1 MAGRIAA
8 SPAGALRRNTACRR
22 LGTTMDS
29 IVKTVHKFG
38 GTSLAGVAEFRQVI
52 AILAAAE
59 TRPVAVVVSAPAG
72 ITDALHSLVH
82 SAETGGDWPFGLDA
96 LVSRCGALAA
106 GLLDSEPL
114 AAWRAALDRERDDIH
129 DVLKATALIG
139 RAPPEVY
146 ALVAGHGEIWSAR
159 LLAAALAARGIAAD
173 WLDARDA
180 LTVINSEL
188 GPTVAWE
195 QTRLRFAAAWTPPP
209 AIRVI
214 TGYIARDEHG
224 GPTTL
229 GRNGSDFS
237 ASIFAAL
244 LDAREVVIWTD
255 VDGVMSGDPRRIP
268 DVSIIPELSWH
279 EAMELAYFGAKVLHP
294 RTMAPLVARSIP
306 VWIRN
311 TARPDSPGTRI
322 GALTAAGGVK
332 GVTTISGMALLNL
345 EGAGLIGVPGTA
357 SRLFEALRNAGISVV
372 LISQGSSEHSI
383 CCAVPDSDGQRAR
396 TAVESAF
403 AAEIGQGQ
411 VEGVFLLPGCSIIAV
426 VGEGMR
432 GLPGVAAKLFGALG
446 RAGVNVR
453 AIAQGASERNISAV
467 IPSEEADRALR
478 AVHASFYLSPQAVSI
493 GVIGPGGVGGQ
504 LLDQLAGEI
513 PRLAAESRIDLRV
526 RAVAGSRRML
536 LAPRT
541 VALTGWREALD
552 GGSPTDLEV
561 FTAHVQAEHL
571 PHAVIIDC
579 SGVAEVADRYT
590 DWLARG
596 IHVITPSKLA
606 ASGPLAVW
614 RRLQQTRRAAGVRY
628 LGETTVGAGLPIIQT
643 LRDLRQ
649 TGDEIIAIEGIL
661 SGTLAFLFNGYDGTK
676 PFSAI
681 VREARALG
689 FTEPDPRDDLSG
701 RDVARKL
708 VILAREMGLELELE
722 QVEVQSLV
730 PAALAGGSIDE
741 FLDGLADSDA
751 LMLERLDAARAQG
764 HVLRYVARL
773 DGRTGRA
780 VVGLEELPGDHPFAY
795 ARLTD
800 NVVQF
805 VTRRYQDNPL
815 VVQGPGAGPAVTA
828 AGVFADLLRLTAYL
842 GADV

>member
-1 MAGRIAA
+1 MENNIK
-8 SPAGALRRNTACRR
+8 
-22 LGTTMDS
+22 
-29 IVKTVHKFG
+29 IVHKFG
-38 GTSLAGVAEFRQVI
+38 GTSLAGIAEFRQVI
-52 AILAAAE
+52 AILQAPGP
-59 TRPVAVVVSAPAG
+59 RPLAVVVSAFAG
-72 ITDALHSLVH
+72 VTDALHGLVNA
-82 SAETGGDWPFGLDA
+82 AEAGGDWPGGLAA
-96 LVSRCGALAA
+96 LMERCDLMAGGLLAGPELAQWRTALA
-106 GLLDSEPL
+106 
-114 AAWRAALDRERDDIH
+114 REREDLH
-129 DVLKATALIG
+129 DVLKATALIR
-139 RAPPEVY
+139 RAPREVY

-159 LLAAALAARGIAAD
+159 LLAAALRAHGSNAD
-173 WLDARDA
+173 WLDAREA
-180 LTVINSEL
+180 LTVITSEL

-195 QTRLRFAAAWTPPP
+195 QTRARFAAAWTPPP
-209 AIRVI
+209 EIRVI

-244 LDAREVVIWTD
+244 LDADEVIIWTD

-294 RTMAPLVARSIP
+294 RTMAPLVARSTP

-311 TARPDSPGTRI
+311 TASPQAPGTRI
-322 GALTAAGGVK
+322 GVVTTDGGVK

-357 SRLFEALRNAGISVV
+357 SRLFEALRGAGISVV

-383 CCAVPDSDGQRAR
+383 CCAIPDSDGPRAR
-396 TAVESAF
+396 RAVENAF
-403 AAEIGQGQ
+403 ATEIRQAQ
-411 VEGVFLLPGCSIIAV
+411 VEGVDLVPGCSILAV

-432 GLPGVAAKLFGALG
+432 GMPGVAAKLFGALG

-467 IPSEEADRALR
+467 IPSDDADRALR

-493 GVIGPGGVGGQ
+493 GLIGPGGVGGQ

-513 PRLAAESRIDLRV
+513 PRLAAESRVDLRV
-526 RAVAGSRRML
+526 RAVSGSRRML
-536 LAPRT
+536 LAPR
-541 VALTGWREALD
+541 VVDLAGWRDALAK
-552 GGSPTDLEV
+552 GQPTDLGA
-561 FTAHVQAEHL
+561 FADHVQAEHL

-579 SGVAEVADRYT
+579 SGSAAVAALYT
-590 DWLARG
+590 NWLARG

-606 ASGPLAVW
+606 ASGPFANW
-614 RRLQQTRRAAGVRY
+614 KRLQEVRRAAGARY

-649 TGDEIIAIEGIL
+649 TGDTIIAIEGIL
-661 SGTLAFLFNGYDGTK
+661 SGTLAFLFNGYDGAK

-722 QVEVQSLV
+722 QVVVESLV
-730 PAALAGGSIDE
+730 PAPLAGGSIDE
-741 FLDGLADSDA
+741 FLDGLADWDA
-751 LMLERLDAARAQG
+751 GMHERLEAARARG

-773 DGRTGRA
+773 DGKSGEA

-815 VVQGPGAGPAVTA
+815 VVQGPGAGPGVTA

>member
-1 MAGRIAA
+1 MPST
-8 SPAGALRRNTACRR
+8 SPYTNQTNARA
-22 LGTTMDS
+22 
-29 IVKTVHKFG
+29 VHKFG
-38 GTSLAGVAEFRQVI
+38 GTSLAGPAEFRQVI
-52 AILAAAE
+52 AILEGLADH
-59 TRPVAVVVSAPAG
+59 PVGVVVSAPAG
-72 ITDALHSLVH
+72 VTDALHALVAA
-82 SAETGGDWPFGLDA
+82 AERGENWPAALEALVGRISGLAEALLEGAELVACLDA
-96 LVSRCGALAA
+96 LGR
-106 GLLDSEPL
+106 
-114 AAWRAALDRERDDIH
+114 DREDIH

-146 ALVAGHGEIWSAR
+146 ALVAGHGELWSTR
-159 LLAAALAARGIAAD
+159 LLAAALRCRGLAAD
-173 WLDARDA
+173 GFDAREA
-180 LTVINSEL
+180 LVVSSSEL
-188 GPTVAWE
+188 GPTVDWE
-195 QTRLRFAAAWTPPP
+195 RSGERFARAWTAPP

-229 GRNGSDFS
+229 GRNGSDFT

-244 LDAREVVIWTD
+244 LEAEEVVIWTD

-268 DVSIIPELSWH
+268 DVSVIPELSWH

-294 RTMAPLVARSIP
+294 RTMAPLVSRGIP

-311 TARPDSPGTRI
+311 TAHPGQPGTRI
-322 GALTAAGGVK
+322 GALSAADGVK

-357 SRLFEALRNAGISVV
+357 SRLFEALRGAGISVV

-383 CCAVPDSDGQRAR
+383 CCAVPDSHGARAR
-396 TAVESAF
+396 QAVERAF
-403 AAEIGQGQ
+403 GAEIHAGQ
-411 VEGVFLLPGCSIIAV
+411 VEGVELLPNCSILAV

-467 IPSEEADRALR
+467 IPSEDADRALR
-478 AVHASFYLSPQAVSI
+478 AVHAAFYLSPQAVSI
-493 GVIGPGGVGGQ
+493 GIIGPGGVGGH
-504 LLDQLAGEI
+504 LLDQLAGEV
-513 PRLAAESRIDLRV
+513 PRLAADLRLDLRV
-526 RAVAGSRRML
+526 RAVAGSRRMV
-536 LAPRT
+536 LAPRA
-541 VALTGWREALD
+541 VDLEHWREALED
-552 GGSPTDLEV
+552 GQSTDLAA
-561 FTAHVQAEHL
+561 FTRHVQAEHL

-579 SGVAEVADRYT
+579 SGVPEVAVRYAE
-590 DWLARG
+590 WLARG

-606 ASGPLAVW
+606 ASGPLATW
-614 RRLQQTRRAAGVRY
+614 RKLHETRRAAGVRY

-661 SGTLAFLFNGYDGTK
+661 SGTLAFLFNGYDGKK

-701 RDVARKL
+701 KDVARKL

-722 QVEVQSLV
+722 QVTVESLV
-730 PAALAGGSIDE
+730 PDELAACSIDE
-741 FLDGLADSDA
+741 FLDRYAQWDDRMQARYAG
-751 LMLERLDAARAQG
+751 ARAHG
-764 HVLRYVARL
+764 RVLRYVARL
-773 DGRTGRA
+773 DGHTGQA

-800 NVVQF
+800 NVIQF
-805 VTRRYQDNPL
+805 VTRRYRDNPL

-828 AGVFADLLRLTAYL
+828 AGVFADLLRLAAYL

>member
-1 MAGRIAA
+1 MESKIKA
-8 SPAGALRRNTACRR
+8 
-22 LGTTMDS
+22 
-29 IVKTVHKFG
+29 VHKFG
-38 GTSLAGVAEFRQVI
+38 GTSLAGPDEFARVI
-52 AILAAAE
+52 EIV
-59 TRPVAVVVSAPAG
+59 RSIRPQPVAVVVSASAG
-72 ITDALHSLVH
+72 VTDALHALVRA
-82 SAETGGDWPFGLDA
+82 AEAGDAWPAALDA
-96 LVSRCGALAA
+96 LIAGRRALAEA
-106 GLLDSEPL
+106 LLEGEALTRWL
-114 AAWRAALDRERDDIH
+114 AALEREREDIH

-139 RAPPEVY
+139 RAPEEVH

-159 LLAAALAARGIAAD
+159 LLAAALAGCGVAAD

-180 LTVINSEL
+180 LTIAGSEL

-195 QTRLRFAAAWTPPP
+195 QTRLHFAAAWTPPP
-209 AIRVI
+209 AVRVI

-224 GPTTL
+224 GPATL

-244 LDAREVVIWTD
+244 LEADEVVIWTD

-268 DVSIIPELSWH
+268 DVSVIPELSWH
-279 EAMELAYFGAKVLHP
+279 EAMELAYFGAKVIHP
-294 RTMAPLVARSIP
+294 RTMAPLVARGIP

-311 TARPDSPGTRI
+311 TARPDFPGTRI
-322 GALTAAGGVK
+322 GAVGENGGVK

-383 CCAVPDSDGQRAR
+383 CCAVPQGDGVRAR
-396 TAVESAF
+396 AAVERAF
-403 AAEIGQGQ
+403 AAEIRQAQ
-411 VEGVFLLPGCSIIAV
+411 VEGVDLVPGCSILAV

-432 GLPGVAAKLFGALG
+432 GLPGVSAKLFGSLG

-467 IPSEEADRALR
+467 IASEDADRALR
-478 AVHASFYLSPQAVSI
+478 AVHAAFYLSPQAISV
-493 GVIGPGGVGGQ
+493 GLIGPGGVGGH
-504 LLDQLAGEI
+504 LLDQLAAEI
-513 PRLAAESRIDLRV
+513 PRLAAESRLDLRV
-526 RAVAGSRRML
+526 RAVAGSQRMV
-536 LAPRT
+536 LAPR
-541 VALTGWREALD
+541 VVDLSAWRDTLQH
-552 GGSPTDLEV
+552 GTPTDLDA

-579 SGVAEVADRYT
+579 SGVQEVASRYT
-590 DWLARG
+590 DWLSRG
-596 IHVITPSKLA
+596 IHVVTPSKLA
-606 ASGPLAVW
+606 ASGPLADW
-614 RRLQQTRRAAGVRY
+614 RRLHEVRRAAGSRY

-661 SGTLAFLFNGYDGTK
+661 SGTLAFLFNGYDGSR

-681 VREARALG
+681 VKEARALG
-689 FTEPDPRDDLSG
+689 YTEPDPRDDLSG

-722 QVEVQSLV
+722 QVAVESLV
-730 PAALAGGSIDE
+730 PEALAGGTIDE
-741 FLDGLADSDA
+741 FLDGLADHDGA
-751 LMLERLDAARAQG
+751 MLARLEAARARE

-773 DGRTGRA
+773 DGHDGA
-780 VVGLEELPGDHPFAY
+780 AAVGLAELPRNHPFAY

-828 AGVFADLLRLTAYL
+828 AGVFADLLRLAAYL

>member
-1 MAGRIAA
+1 MR
-8 SPAGALRRNTACRR
+8 RR
-22 LGTTMDS
+22 LKS
-29 IVKTVHKFG
+29 IHKFG
-38 GTSLAGVAEFRQVI
+38 GTSLAGVDEIRRVI
-52 AILAAAE
+52 DILE
-59 TRPVAVVVSAPAG
+59 RLDDRPTAVVVSASAG
-72 ITDALHSLVH
+72 VTDSLHALVRA
-82 SAETGGDWPFGLDA
+82 AESGGDWPGALQALIGKCSAQAEALLEGRQLVDWLDA
-96 LVSRCGALAA
+96 LAR
-106 GLLDSEPL
+106 D
-114 AAWRAALDRERDDIH
+114 RDDMH

-146 ALVAGHGEIWSAR
+146 ALIAGHGELWSAR
-159 LLAAALAARGIAAD
+159 LLAAALLGRGLDTD
-173 WLDARDA
+173 WFDAREA
-180 LTVINSEL
+180 LTVVTSEL
-188 GPTVAWE
+188 GPTVDWE
-195 QTRLRFAAAWTPPP
+195 RTRQRFTKTWSDPP
-209 AIRVI
+209 AVRVI
-214 TGYIARDEHG
+214 TGYIARDEHD

-244 LDAREVVIWTD
+244 LDTEEVVIWTD

-268 DVSIIPELSWH
+268 EVSTIPELSWH

-294 RTMAPLVARSIP
+294 RTMAPLVTRSIP

-311 TARPDSPGTRI
+311 TARPDGLGTRI
-322 GALTAAGGVK
+322 GAAASDGGVK
-332 GVTTISGMALLNL
+332 GVTTIAGMALLNL

-357 SRLFEALRNAGISVV
+357 SRLFEALRNTGISVV

-383 CCAVPDSDGQRAR
+383 CCAVPEDDGLRAR
-396 TAVESAF
+396 AAVELAF
-403 AAEIGQGQ
+403 AAEIGAAQ
-411 VEGVFLLPGCSIIAV
+411 VEGVDLVPGCSILAV

-432 GLPGVAAKLFGALG
+432 GTPGVAAKLFGALG

-467 IPSEEADRALR
+467 IPSEDADRALR
-478 AVHASFYLSPQAVSI
+478 AVHAAFYLSPQAVSI
-493 GVIGPGGVGGQ
+493 GLIGPGGVGGH
-504 LLDQLAGEI
+504 LLDQLAGEV
-513 PRLAAESRIDLRV
+513 PRLARELRLDLRV
-526 RAVAGSRRML
+526 RAVTGSRRML
-536 LAPRT
+536 LAPR
-541 VALTGWREALD
+541 VVDLEGWREALAQ
-552 GGSPTDLEV
+552 GAPVDLEA

-579 SGVAEVADRYT
+579 SGSTEIAARYA

-606 ASGPLAVW
+606 ASGPLGEW
-614 RRLQQTRRAAGVRY
+614 RRVQDARRGAGVRY

-661 SGTLAFLFNGYDGTK
+661 SGTLAFLFNGYDGTR
-676 PFSAI
+676 PFSSI

-708 VILAREMGLELELE
+708 VILAREMGLELELD
-722 QVEVQSLV
+722 QVVVESLV
-730 PAALAGGSIDE
+730 PAELTGGGIDA
-741 FLDGLADSDA
+741 FLDGLAESDA
-751 LMLERLDAARAQG
+751 RMLARLGAARERG

-773 DGRTGRA
+773 DGQTGHA
-780 VVGLEELPGDHPFAY
+780 AVGLEELPADHPFAY

-828 AGVFADLLRLTAYL
+828 GGVFSDLLRLTAYL

>member
-1 MAGRIAA
+1 M
-8 SPAGALRRNTACRR
+8 SN
-22 LGTTMDS
+22 S
-29 IVKTVHKFG
+29 IKAVHKFG
-38 GTSLAGVAEFRQVI
+38 GTSLAGVAEIRRVI
-52 AILAAAE
+52 DIVAHLE
-59 TRPVAVVVSAPAG
+59 TRPVAIVVSASAG
-72 ITDALHSLVH
+72 VTDSLHGLVQA
-82 SAETGGDWPFGLDA
+82 AEAGGDWAGQLEALVGRCSAQAEALLAGPQLVEWLDA
-96 LVSRCGALAA
+96 LA
-106 GLLDSEPL
+106 
-114 AAWRAALDRERDDIH
+114 RERADIH

-139 RAPPEVY
+139 RAPAEVY

-159 LLAAALAARGIAAD
+159 LLAVALAGHGVDAD
-173 WLDARDA
+173 WFDARES
-180 LTVINSEL
+180 LTVVSSEL

-195 QTRLRFAAAWTPPP
+195 QTRRRFAAAWSTPP
-209 AIRVI
+209 AVRVI

-244 LDAREVVIWTD
+244 LDAEEVVIWTD

-294 RTMAPLVARSIP
+294 RTMAPLVARGIP

-311 TARPDSPGTRI
+311 TARPEGLGTRI
-322 GALTAAGGVK
+322 GALGTDGGVK

-357 SRLFEALRNAGISVV
+357 SRLFEALRSAGISVV

-383 CCAVPDSDGQRAR
+383 CCAVPEGDGARAR
-396 TAVESAF
+396 AAVEYAF
-403 AAEIGQGQ
+403 AAEMHAAQ
-411 VEGVFLLPGCSIIAV
+411 VEGVDLVPGCSILAV

-432 GLPGVAAKLFGALG
+432 GIPGVAAKLFGALG

-467 IPSEEADRALR
+467 IPSEDADRALR
-478 AVHASFYLSPQAVSI
+478 AVHAAFYLSPQAVSI
-493 GVIGPGGVGGQ
+493 GLIGPGGVGGH
-504 LLDQLAGEI
+504 LLDQLAGEV
-513 PRLAAESRIDLRV
+513 PRLARDLRLDLRV
-526 RAVAGSRRML
+526 RGMTGSRRML
-536 LAPRT
+536 LAQRA
-541 VALTGWREALD
+541 VDLADWRSALERGEPVDLD
-552 GGSPTDLEV
+552 A

-579 SGVAEVADRYT
+579 SGNADIAARYC
-590 DWLARG
+590 DWLTRG

-606 ASGPLAVW
+606 ASGPLSDW
-614 RRLQQTRRAAGVRY
+614 RRLQEARRAAGVRY

-661 SGTLAFLFNGYDGTK
+661 SGTLAFLFNGYDGSR
-676 PFSAI
+676 PFSSI

-722 QVEVQSLV
+722 QVTVESLV
-730 PAALAGGSIDE
+730 PAELAGGGIDE
-741 FLDGLADSDA
+741 FLDGLAGSDA
-751 LMLERLDAARAQG
+751 RMLERLEAARARD

-773 DGRTGRA
+773 DGRTGEA
-780 VVGLEELPGDHPFAY
+780 AVGLEELPGDHPFAY

-828 AGVFADLLRLTAYL
+828 AGVFADLLRLAAYL

>member
-1 MAGRIAA
+1 M
-8 SPAGALRRNTACRR
+8 NNN
-22 LGTTMDS
+22 MK
-29 IVKTVHKFG
+29 VVHKFG
-38 GTSLAGVAEFRQVI
+38 GTSLAGVAEFRRVI
-52 AILAAAE
+52 AILEAAQ
-59 TRPVAVVVSAPAG
+59 TRPLVVVVSAPAG

-82 SAETGGDWPFGLDA
+82 SAEAGGDWPFGLDA
-96 LVSRCGALAA
+96 LVSRCNALAEALLEPGSLAEWQGALAR
-106 GLLDSEPL
+106 D
-114 AAWRAALDRERDDIH
+114 RDDMH

-139 RAPPEVY
+139 RAPPEVD

-159 LLAAALAARGIAAD
+159 LLSAALAARGVDAD
-173 WLDARDA
+173 WFDARDA

-188 GPTVAWE
+188 GPAVDWE
-195 QTRLRFAAAWTPPP
+195 RTRVRFSAAWTPPP
-209 AIRVI
+209 AIRVV
-214 TGYIARDEHG
+214 TGYIARDGHG

-244 LDAREVVIWTD
+244 LDADEVVIWTD

-268 DVSIIPELSWH
+268 DVSVIRELSWH

-294 RTMAPLVARSIP
+294 RTMAPLVARSTP

-311 TARPDSPGTRI
+311 TARPDIPGTRI
-322 GALTAAGGVK
+322 GALTTNGGVK

-357 SRLFEALRNAGISVV
+357 SRLFEALRAAGISVV

-383 CCAVPDSDGQRAR
+383 CCAVPESDGPRAR
-396 TAVESAF
+396 DAVEKAF
-403 AAEIGQGQ
+403 AAEIRQAQ
-411 VEGVFLLPGCSIIAV
+411 VEGVDLVPGCSILAV

-467 IPSEEADRALR
+467 IPSEDADRALR
-478 AVHASFYLSPQAVSI
+478 AVHAGFYLSPQAVSI
-493 GVIGPGGVGGQ
+493 GLIGPGGVGGQ

-513 PRLAAESRIDLRV
+513 PRLAKESLVDLRV

-536 LAPRT
+536 LAARA
-541 VALTGWREALD
+541 VELEGWRDRLAIGD
-552 GGSPTDLEV
+552 PTDLEA
-561 FTAHVQAEHL
+561 FAAHVQAEHL

-579 SGVAEVADRYT
+579 SGSAEIAARYT

-606 ASGPLAVW
+606 ASGPLADW
-614 RRLQQTRRAAGVRY
+614 RRLQETRRAAGVRY

-661 SGTLAFLFNGYDGTK
+661 SGTLAFLFNGYDGAR

-708 VILAREMGLELELE
+708 VILAREMGLELELD
-722 QVEVQSLV
+722 QVAVQSLV
-730 PAALAGGSIDE
+730 PDELAGGSIEE
-741 FLDGLADSDA
+741 FLDGLGAWDA
-751 LMLERLDAARAQG
+751 RMLERLDAARAQDR
-764 HVLRYVARL
+764 VLRYVARL
-773 DGRTGRA
+773 DGRSGA
-780 VVGLEELPGDHPFAY
+780 AAVGLEELPGNHPFAY

-815 VVQGPGAGPAVTA
+815 VVQGPGAGPGVTA

>member
-1 MAGRIAA
+1 MKNHVDI
-8 SPAGALRRNTACRR
+8 
-22 LGTTMDS
+22 
-29 IVKTVHKFG
+29 VHKFG
-38 GTSLAGVAEFRQVI
+38 GTSLAGLDEFRRVI
-52 AILAAAE
+52 SIVESAE

-72 ITDALHSLVH
+72 ITDALHGLVRA
-82 SAETGGDWPFGLDA
+82 AEAGQDWSPA
-96 LVSRCGALAA
+96 LEAVMARCHDLAHA
-106 GLLDSEPL
+106 LLDSERL
-114 AAWRAALDRERDDIH
+114 GAWTAAIEREREDIH

-139 RAPPEVY
+139 RAPAAVF
-146 ALVAGHGEIWSAR
+146 ALVAGHGELWSAR
-159 LLAAALAARGIAAD
+159 LLAAALATRGVDAD
-173 WLDARDA
+173 WFDARDA

-188 GPTVAWE
+188 GPAVAWE
-195 QTRLRFAAAWTPPP
+195 QTRTRLAESWTPAP
-209 AIRVI
+209 AVRVI
-214 TGYIARDEHG
+214 TGYIARDERG

-244 LDAREVVIWTD
+244 LEAGEVVIWTD

-268 DVSIIPELSWH
+268 DVSIIRELSWH

-311 TARPDSPGTRI
+311 TAHPEGSGTRI
-322 GALTAAGGVK
+322 GAVGSDGGVK
-332 GVTTISGMALLNL
+332 GVTTIAGMALLNL

-383 CCAVPDSDGQRAR
+383 CCAVPQEDGLRAR
-396 TAVESAF
+396 DAVRNAF
-403 AAEIGQGQ
+403 AAEIHQVQ
-411 VEGVFLLPGCSIIAV
+411 VEGVELVPDCSILAV

-432 GLPGVAAKLFGALG
+432 GMPGVAAKLFGALG

-493 GVIGPGGVGGQ
+493 GLIGPGGVGAQ
-504 LLDQLAGEI
+504 LLDQVAGEI
-513 PRLAAESRIDLRV
+513 PRLASESRVDLRV
-526 RAVAGSRRML
+526 RAIAGSRQMV
-536 LAPRT
+536 LATRAVELGT
-541 VALTGWREALD
+541 WRDALQAGE
-552 GGSPTDLEV
+552 PTDLDV
-561 FTAHVQAEHL
+561 FADHVQAEHL

-579 SGVAEVADRYT
+579 SGNAAVAARYT

-606 ASGPLAVW
+606 ASGPLDVW
-614 RRLQQTRRAAGVRY
+614 RRLQETRREANVRY

-661 SGTLAFLFNGYDGTK
+661 SGTLAFLFNGYDGTR
-676 PFSAI
+676 PFSEI

-701 RDVARKL
+701 LDVARKL

-722 QVEVQSLV
+722 QVEVESLV
-730 PAALAGGSIDE
+730 PAELADGSIE
-741 FLDGLADSDA
+741 AFLEGLAAGDDD
-751 LMLERLDAARAQG
+751 MRERLEAARARD

-773 DGRTGRA
+773 DGRSGQA
-780 VVGLEELPGDHPFAY
+780 VVGLEELPADHPFAY

-805 VTRRYQDNPL
+805 VTRRYKDNPL
-815 VVQGPGAGPAVTA
+815 VVQGPGAGPGVTA

>member
-1 MAGRIAA
+1 
-8 SPAGALRRNTACRR
+8 
-22 LGTTMDS
+22 
-29 IVKTVHKFG
+29 
-38 GTSLAGVAEFRQVI
+38 
-52 AILAAAE
+52 
-59 TRPVAVVVSAPAG
+59 
-72 ITDALHSLVH
+72 
-82 SAETGGDWPFGLDA
+82 
-96 LVSRCGALAA
+96 
-106 GLLDSEPL
+106 
-114 AAWRAALDRERDDIH
+114 
-129 DVLKATALIG
+129 
-139 RAPPEVY
+139 
-146 ALVAGHGEIWSAR
+146 
-159 LLAAALAARGIAAD
+159 
-173 WLDARDA
+173 
-180 LTVINSEL
+180 
-188 GPTVAWE
+188 
-195 QTRLRFAAAWTPPP
+195 
-209 AIRVI
+209 
-214 TGYIARDEHG
+214 
-224 GPTTL
+224 L

-244 LDAREVVIWTD
+244 LDAEEVIIWTD

-268 DVSIIPELSWH
+268 DVSVIEELSWH

-311 TARPDSPGTRI
+311 TARPEGKGTRI
-322 GALTAAGGVK
+322 GALSESGGVK
-332 GVTTISGMALLNL
+332 GVTTIAGMALLNL

-383 CCAVPDSDGQRAR
+383 CCAVPEGDAARAR
-396 TAVESAF
+396 DAVEKAF
-403 AAEIGQGQ
+403 AAEIRQGQ
-411 VEGVFLLPGCSIIAV
+411 VEGVGMLPGCSILAV

-432 GLPGVAAKLFGALG
+432 GMPGVAAKLFGALG

-467 IPSEEADRALR
+467 IPSDDADRALR

-513 PRLAAESRIDLRV
+513 PRLFKQSRVDLRV
-526 RAVAGSRRML
+526 RAVAGSRRMV
-536 LAPRT
+536 LAPR
-541 VALTGWREALD
+541 VVELGEWRDLLER
-552 GGSPTDLEV
+552 GGATDLDA
-561 FTAHVQAEHL
+561 FAAHVQAEHL

-579 SGVAEVADRYT
+579 SGVAEVAARYT
-590 DWLARG
+590 DWLSRG

-606 ASGPLAVW
+606 ASGPLGTW
-614 RRLQQTRRAAGVRY
+614 RRLQQTRRAAGTRY

-661 SGTLAFLFNGYDGTK
+661 SGTLAFLFNGFDGSK

-722 QVEVQSLV
+722 QVDVESLV
-730 PAALAGGSIDE
+730 PPELAAGSIDE
-741 FLDGLADSDA
+741 FLDGLAAWDGG
-751 LMLERLDAARAQG
+751 MRERLESARARD

-773 DGRTGRA
+773 DGRSGRA
-780 VVGLEELPGDHPFAY
+780 AVGLEELPGDHPFAY

-815 VVQGPGAGPAVTA
+815 VVQGPGAGPGVTA

>member
-1 MAGRIAA
+1 MENRVR
-8 SPAGALRRNTACRR
+8 S
-22 LGTTMDS
+22 
-29 IVKTVHKFG
+29 VHKFG
-38 GTSLAGVAEFRQVI
+38 GTSLAGVEEFRQVI
-52 AILAAAE
+52 AILE
-59 TRPVAVVVSAPAG
+59 RLESPPVVVIVSAPAG
-72 ITDALHSLVH
+72 VTDTLHSLVRA
-82 SAETGGDWPFGLDA
+82 AETGGDWAGGLDSLIGRCSALAEALLGGTHLVSWLDA
-96 LVSRCGALAA
+96 LTR
-106 GLLDSEPL
+106 
-114 AAWRAALDRERDDIH
+114 DRGDIH

-139 RAPPEVY
+139 RAPAEVY
-146 ALVAGHGEIWSAR
+146 ALVAGHGELWSAR
-159 LLAAALAARGIAAD
+159 LLAAALVERGVDAD
-173 WLDARDA
+173 WFDARDA
-180 LTVINSEL
+180 LTVVSSEL
-188 GPTVAWE
+188 GPAVAWE
-195 QTRLRFAAAWTPPP
+195 QSGQRFTKAWTPPP
-209 AIRVI
+209 AVRIV
-214 TGYIARDEHG
+214 TGYIARDEQG

-244 LDAREVVIWTD
+244 LHAEEVVIWTD

-268 DVSIIPELSWH
+268 DVSIIHELSWH

-311 TARPDSPGTRI
+311 TARPDGAGTRI
-322 GALTAAGGVK
+322 GPHGTDGGVK
-332 GVTTISGMALLNL
+332 GVTTIAGMTLLNL

-357 SRLFEALRNAGISVV
+357 SRMFEALRNAGISVV

-383 CCAVPDSDGQRAR
+383 CCAVPESDGPRAR
-396 TAVESAF
+396 AAVELAFRTEISA
-403 AAEIGQGQ
+403 AQ
-411 VEGVFLLPGCSIIAV
+411 VEGVYLVPGCSILAV

-432 GLPGVAAKLFGALG
+432 GIPGVAAKMFGALG

-467 IPSEEADRALR
+467 IPDEDADRALR
-478 AVHASFYLSPQAVSI
+478 AVHAAFYLSPQAVSI
-493 GVIGPGGVGGQ
+493 GVIGPGGVGGH
-504 LLDQLAGEI
+504 LLDQLAGEV
-513 PRLAAESRIDLRV
+513 PRLASDLRLDLRV
-526 RAVAGSRRML
+526 RAVASSRRML
-536 LAPRT
+536 LAPR
-541 VALTGWREALD
+541 VVDLARWRESLD
-552 GGSPTDLEV
+552 GAGPVDLEA

-579 SGVAEVADRYT
+579 SGSAEIAARYG
-590 DWLARG
+590 DWLMRG

-606 ASGPLAVW
+606 ASGPLAEW
-614 RRLQQTRRAAGVRY
+614 RRLQEIRRAAGVRY
-628 LGETTVGAGLPIIQT
+628 LGETTVGAGLPVLQT

-661 SGTLAFLFNGYDGTK
+661 SGTLAFLFNGYDGTR
-676 PFSAI
+676 PFSSI

-708 VILAREMGLELELE
+708 VILAREMGLEIELE
-722 QVEVQSLV
+722 QVALESLV
-730 PAALAGGSIDE
+730 PPELATGSIDA
-741 FLDGLADSDA
+741 FLDGLPGSDA
-751 LMLERLDAARAQG
+751 GMLERLEAARARD

-773 DGRTGRA
+773 DGLTGRA
-780 VVGLEELPGDHPFAY
+780 AVGLEELPRNHPFAY

>member
-1 MAGRIAA
+1 M
-8 SPAGALRRNTACRR
+8 SNTVTA
-22 LGTTMDS
+22 
-29 IVKTVHKFG
+29 VHKFG
-38 GTSLAGVAEFRQVI
+38 GTSLAGAAEFRRVI
-52 AILAAAE
+52 AILEASGAH
-59 TRPVAVVVSAPAG
+59 PLAVIVSAPAG
-72 ITDALHSLVH
+72 FTDALHALVH
-82 SAETGGDWPFGLDA
+82 SAQTGGDWPFGLEA
-96 LVSRCGALAA
+96 LVSRCNALAED
-106 GLLDSEPL
+106 LLEGEAL
-114 AAWRAALDRERDDIH
+114 AEWCAALARDRDDMH

-139 RAPPEVY
+139 RAPPEVD
-146 ALVAGHGEIWSAR
+146 ALIAGHGEIWSAR
-159 LLAAALAARGIAAD
+159 LLSAALVARGVPAD
-173 WLDARDA
+173 WFDARDA
-180 LTVINSEL
+180 LTVIPSEL
-188 GPTVAWE
+188 GPTVAWD
-195 QTRLRFAAAWTPPP
+195 QTRVRFAAAWTPPP
-209 AIRVI
+209 AIRVV
-214 TGYIARDEHG
+214 TGYIARDAHG

-244 LDAREVVIWTD
+244 LDAAEVIIWTD

-268 DVSIIPELSWH
+268 DVSVIAELSWH

-311 TARPDSPGTRI
+311 TARPEGKGTRI
-322 GALTAAGGVK
+322 GALSEAGGVK
-332 GVTTISGMALLNL
+332 GVTTIAGMALLNL

-357 SRLFEALRNAGISVV
+357 SRLFEALRNARISVV

-383 CCAVPDSDGQRAR
+383 CCAVPENDAARAR
-396 TAVESAF
+396 DAVEQAF
-403 AAEIGQGQ
+403 SAEIRQGQ
-411 VEGVFLLPGCSIIAV
+411 VEGVGMLPGCSILAV

-467 IPSEEADRALR
+467 IPSEDADRALR

-513 PRLAAESRIDLRV
+513 PRLFTQSRVDLRV
-526 RAVAGSRRML
+526 RAVAGSRRMV
-536 LAPRT
+536 LAPR
-541 VALTGWREALD
+541 VVDLADWRGALERGEASDLD
-552 GGSPTDLEV
+552 A
-561 FTAHVQAEHL
+561 FAAHVQAEHL

-579 SGVAEVADRYT
+579 SGVAEVAARYT
-590 DWLARG
+590 DWLSRG

-606 ASGPLAVW
+606 ASGPLEGW
-614 RRLQQTRRAAGVRY
+614 RRLQRTRRAAGSRY

-661 SGTLAFLFNGYDGTK
+661 SGTLAFLFNGYDGSK

-681 VREARALG
+681 VSEARALG

-708 VILAREMGLELELE
+708 VILAREMGLDLELE
-722 QVEVQSLV
+722 QVEVESLV
-730 PAALAGGSIDE
+730 PAELAGGGIDE
-741 FLDGLADSDA
+741 FLAGLAGWDDS
-751 LMLERLDAARAQG
+751 MLERLESARARD

-773 DGRTGRA
+773 DGRSGRA
-780 VVGLEELPGDHPFAY
+780 AVGLEELPGDHPFAY

-805 VTRRYQDNPL
+805 VTHRYRDNPL
-815 VVQGPGAGPAVTA
+815 VVQGPGAGPGVTA

>member
-1 MAGRIAA
+1 MN
-8 SPAGALRRNTACRR
+8 NT
-22 LGTTMDS
+22 
-29 IVKTVHKFG
+29 VKAVHKFG
-38 GTSLAGVAEFRQVI
+38 GTSLAGVPEISQVI
-52 AILAAAE
+52 GILERLE
-59 TRPVAVVVSAPAG
+59 TRPVAVVVSASAG
-72 ITDALHSLVH
+72 VTDRLHGLVQL
-82 SAETGGDWPFGLDA
+82 AEIGGDWPGELEALVGHCSGMAEALLDGTHLVGWLDA
-96 LVSRCGALAA
+96 LAQ
-106 GLLDSEPL
+106 
-114 AAWRAALDRERDDIH
+114 ERDDIH
-129 DVLKATALIG
+129 DVLKATGLIG
-139 RAPPEVY
+139 RAPAEVY
-146 ALVAGHGEIWSAR
+146 ALVAGHGELWSAR
-159 LLAAALAARGIAAD
+159 LLAAALAGRGIDAD
-173 WLDARDA
+173 WFDARDA
-180 LTVINSEL
+180 LTVVTSEL

-195 QTRLRFAAAWTPPP
+195 QTRQRFTAAWTAPP
-209 AIRVI
+209 AVRVI

-244 LDAREVVIWTD
+244 LDAEEVVIWTD

-294 RTMAPLVARSIP
+294 RTMAPLVTRGIP
-306 VWIRN
+306 AWIRN
-311 TARPDSPGTRI
+311 TARPEGLGTRI
-322 GALTAAGGVK
+322 CALGTNGGVK

-357 SRLFEALRNAGISVV
+357 SRLFEALRSAGISVV

-383 CCAVPDSDGQRAR
+383 CCAVPESDGARAR
-396 TAVESAF
+396 TAVEYAF
-403 AAEIGQGQ
+403 AAEIHAGQ
-411 VEGVFLLPGCSIIAV
+411 VEGVDLLSGCSILAV

-432 GLPGVAAKLFGALG
+432 GIPGVAAKLFGALG
-446 RAGVNVR
+446 RAAVNVR

-467 IPSEEADRALR
+467 IPSEDADRALR
-478 AVHASFYLSPQAVSI
+478 AVHAAFYLSPQAVSI
-493 GVIGPGGVGGQ
+493 GLIGPGGVGGH
-504 LLDQLAGEI
+504 LLDQLAGEV
-513 PRLAAESRIDLRV
+513 PRLAKDLRVDLRV

-536 LAPRT
+536 LAPRA
-541 VALTGWREALD
+541 VALEGWRDALES
-552 GGSPTDLEV
+552 GQPTDLEA
-561 FTAHVQAEHL
+561 FTTHVQAEHL

-579 SGVAEVADRYT
+579 SGSAEIAARYAD
-590 DWLARG
+590 WFARG

-606 ASGPLAVW
+606 ASGPLDEW
-614 RRLQQTRRAAGVRY
+614 RRLQATRRAAGVRY

-661 SGTLAFLFNGYDGTK
+661 SGTLAFLFNGYDGSK

-701 RDVARKL
+701 KDVARKL

-722 QVEVQSLV
+722 QVVVESLV
-730 PAALAGGSIDE
+730 PAELAGGGIDE
-741 FLDGLADSDA
+741 FLDGLAGWDA
-751 LMLERLDAARAQG
+751 RMLERLEGARG
-764 HVLRYVARL
+764 RDHVLRYVARL
-773 DGRTGRA
+773 DGRSGEA
-780 VVGLEELPGDHPFAY
+780 AVGLAELPGDHPFAY

-805 VTRRYQDNPL
+805 VTRRYRENPL

>member
-1 MAGRIAA
+1 MKNHVDI
-8 SPAGALRRNTACRR
+8 
-22 LGTTMDS
+22 
-29 IVKTVHKFG
+29 VHKFG
-38 GTSLAGVAEFRQVI
+38 GTSLAGLDEFRRVI
-52 AILAAAE
+52 SIVESAGP
-59 TRPVAVVVSAPAG
+59 RPVAVVVSAPAG
-72 ITDALHSLVH
+72 ITDALHGLVRAAEDGEDW
-82 SAETGGDWPFGLDA
+82 SAALEAVMARCHGLA
-96 LVSRCGALAA
+96 HA
-106 GLLDSEPL
+106 LLDSERL
-114 AAWRAALDRERDDIH
+114 GAWEAAIEREREDIN

-139 RAPPEVY
+139 RAPAAVF
-146 ALVAGHGEIWSAR
+146 ALVAGHGELWSAR
-159 LLAAALAARGIAAD
+159 LLAAALATRGVDAD
-173 WLDARDA
+173 WFDARDA

-188 GPTVAWE
+188 GPAVAWE
-195 QTRLRFAAAWTPPP
+195 QTRERFAASWTPAP
-209 AIRVI
+209 AVRVI
-214 TGYIARDEHG
+214 TGYIARDERG

-244 LDAREVVIWTD
+244 LEAGEVVIWTD

-268 DVSIIPELSWH
+268 DVSIIRELSWH

-311 TARPDSPGTRI
+311 TAHPEGSGTRI
-322 GALTAAGGVK
+322 GAVGSDGGVK
-332 GVTTISGMALLNL
+332 GVTTIAGMALLNL

-383 CCAVPDSDGQRAR
+383 CCAVPEEDSLRAR
-396 TAVESAF
+396 DAVRNAF
-403 AAEIGQGQ
+403 AAEIHQVQ
-411 VEGVFLLPGCSIIAV
+411 VEGVELVPDCSILAV

-432 GLPGVAAKLFGALG
+432 GMPGVAAKMFGALG

-493 GVIGPGGVGGQ
+493 GLIGPGGVGAQ
-504 LLDQLAGEI
+504 LLDQVAGES
-513 PRLAAESRIDLRV
+513 PRLASESRVDLRV
-526 RAVAGSRRML
+526 RAIAGSRRMV
-536 LAPRT
+536 LATRAVDLGT
-541 VALTGWREALD
+541 WRDALQGGESTDLD
-552 GGSPTDLEV
+552 GFAD
-561 FTAHVQAEHL
+561 HVQAEHL

-579 SGVAEVADRYT
+579 SGNAAVAARYT

-606 ASGPLAVW
+606 ASGPLEVW
-614 RRLQQTRRAAGVRY
+614 RRLQATRREANVRY

-661 SGTLAFLFNGYDGTK
+661 SGTLAFLFNGYDGAK
-676 PFSAI
+676 AFSEI

-701 RDVARKL
+701 LDVARKL

-722 QVEVQSLV
+722 QVEVESLV
-730 PAALAGGSIDE
+730 PEALADGSIEE
-741 FLDGLADSDA
+741 FLEGLAAGDDE
-751 LMLERLDAARAQG
+751 MLERLEAARG
-764 HVLRYVARL
+764 RDHVLRYVARL
-773 DGRTGRA
+773 DGRSGKA
-780 VVGLEELPGDHPFAY
+780 VVGLEELPADHPFAY

-805 VTRRYQDNPL
+805 VTRRYKDNPL
-815 VVQGPGAGPAVTA
+815 VVQGPGAGPGVTA

>member
-1 MAGRIAA
+1 MK
-8 SPAGALRRNTACRR
+8 NT
-22 LGTTMDS
+22 
-29 IVKTVHKFG
+29 VKAVHKFG
-38 GTSLAGVAEFRQVI
+38 GTSLAGVAEIRQVI
-52 AILAAAE
+52 GILE
-59 TRPVAVVVSAPAG
+59 HLESRPVAVVVSASAG
-72 ITDALHSLVH
+72 VTDTLHGLVQA
-82 SAETGGDWPFGLDA
+82 AEHGGDWP
-96 LVSRCGALAA
+96 GALAA
-106 GLLDSEPL
+106 LIGRCSADAEALLAGPEL
-114 AAWRAALDRERDDIH
+114 AAWMAALARDRDDIH

-139 RAPPEVY
+139 RAPAEVY
-146 ALVAGHGEIWSAR
+146 ALVAGHGELWSAR
-159 LLAAALAARGIAAD
+159 LLSAALAERGLDAD
-173 WLDARDA
+173 WFDAREA
-180 LTVINSEL
+180 LTVVTSEL
-188 GPTVAWE
+188 GPTVDWE
-195 QTRLRFAAAWTPPP
+195 RTRQRFSAAWTDPPTV
-209 AIRVI
+209 RVV

-244 LDAREVVIWTD
+244 LDAEEVVIWTD

-311 TARPDSPGTRI
+311 TARPEGLGTRI
-322 GALTAAGGVK
+322 GALTSDGGVK

-357 SRLFEALRNAGISVV
+357 SRLFEALRSAGISVV

-383 CCAVPDSDGQRAR
+383 CCAVPESDGPRAR
-396 TAVESAF
+396 AAVEYAF
-403 AAEIGQGQ
+403 AAEIHAAQ
-411 VEGVFLLPGCSIIAV
+411 VEGVDLVPGCSILAV

-432 GLPGVAAKLFGALG
+432 GIPGVAAKLFGALG
-446 RAGVNVR
+446 RAAVNVR

-467 IPSEEADRALR
+467 IPSEDADRALR
-478 AVHASFYLSPQAVSI
+478 AVHAAFYLSPQAVSI
-493 GVIGPGGVGGQ
+493 GLIGPGGVGSH
-504 LLDQLAGEI
+504 LLDQLAGEV
-513 PRLAAESRIDLRV
+513 PRLAKDLRLDLRV

-536 LAPRT
+536 LAPRA
-541 VALTGWREALD
+541 VDLERWREAL
-552 GGSPTDLEV
+552 GEGTPTDLQAL
-561 FTAHVQAEHL
+561 TAHVQAEHL

-579 SGVAEVADRYT
+579 SGNAGIAARYA

-596 IHVITPSKLA
+596 IHIITPSKLA
-606 ASGPLAVW
+606 ASGPLADW
-614 RRLQQTRRAAGVRY
+614 RRLQDARRAAGVRY

-661 SGTLAFLFNGYDGTK
+661 SGTLAFLFNGYDGTQ
-676 PFSAI
+676 PFSSI

-722 QVEVQSLV
+722 QVVVESLV
-730 PAALAGGSIDE
+730 PAELAGGSIDQ
-741 FLDGLADSDA
+741 FLDGLSAWDA
-751 LMLERLDAARAQG
+751 RMLERLESARARD

-773 DGRTGRA
+773 DGQSGQA
-780 VVGLEELPGDHPFAY
+780 AVGLEELPANHPFAY

-828 AGVFADLLRLTAYL
+828 AGVFADLLRLAAYL

>member
-1 MAGRIAA
+1 MHA
-8 SPAGALRRNTACRR
+8 T
-22 LGTTMDS
+22 
-29 IVKTVHKFG
+29 VKAVHKFG
-38 GTSLAGVAEFRQVI
+38 GTSLAGPAEFRQVI
-52 AILAAAE
+52 EIVSALGP
-59 TRPVAVVVSAPAG
+59 RPVAVVVSASAG
-72 ITDALHSLVH
+72 VTDALHGLVH
-82 SAETGGDWPFGLDA
+82 SAEAGDAWPAALERLVGQGRTLAEALLDGDA
-96 LVSRCGALAA
+96 LAEWLAA
-106 GLLDSEPL
+106 LE
-114 AAWRAALDRERDDIH
+114 RERDDIY

-159 LLAAALAARGIAAD
+159 LLAAALSARGVTAD
-173 WLDARDA
+173 WLDAREA
-180 LTVINSEL
+180 LTVSSSEL

-195 QTRLRFAAAWTPPP
+195 QTRLKFTAAWTPPP
-209 AIRVI
+209 AVRVI

-244 LDAREVVIWTD
+244 LEADEVVIWTD

-268 DVSIIPELSWH
+268 DVAVIPELSWH
-279 EAMELAYFGAKVLHP
+279 EAMELAYFGAKVIHP
-294 RTMAPLVARSIP
+294 RTMAPLVARGIP

-311 TARPDSPGTRI
+311 TARPAAAGTRI
-322 GALTAAGGVK
+322 GAVTRDGGVK

-357 SRLFEALRNAGISVV
+357 SRLFEALRSAGVSVV

-383 CCAVPDSDGQRAR
+383 CCAVPEGDAARAR
-396 TAVESAF
+396 AAVERAF
-403 AAEIGQGQ
+403 AAEIRQAQ
-411 VEGVFLLPGCSIIAV
+411 VEGVGLVSGCSILAV

-432 GLPGVAAKLFGALG
+432 GIPGVAAKLFGALG

-467 IPSEEADRALR
+467 ISSEDADRALR
-478 AVHASFYLSPQAVSI
+478 AVHAGFYLSPQAVSI
-493 GVIGPGGVGGQ
+493 GLIGPGGVGGH

-513 PRLAAESRIDLRV
+513 PRLAAESRLDLRV
-526 RAVAGSRRML
+526 RAVAGSRRMV
-536 LAPRT
+536 LAPR
-541 VALTGWREALD
+541 VVDLAVWRDQLEAGTPTELD
-552 GGSPTDLEV
+552 A

-579 SGVAEVADRYT
+579 SGNAEVADRYAG
-590 DWLARG
+590 WLARG

-614 RRLQQTRRAAGVRY
+614 RRLHEARRAAGVRY

-661 SGTLAFLFNGYDGTK
+661 SGTLAFLFNGYDGSR
-676 PFSAI
+676 PFSDI
-681 VREARALG
+681 VREARSLG
-689 FTEPDPRDDLSG
+689 YTEPDPRDDLSG

-722 QVEVQSLV
+722 QVEVESLV
-730 PAALAGGSIDE
+730 PVELAGGSIE
-741 FLDGLADSDA
+741 AFLD
-751 LMLERLDAARAQG
+751 RLPDWDAAMLARLESARGRG

-773 DGRTGRA
+773 DGRNGRA
-780 VVGLEELPGDHPFAY
+780 AVGLEELPGDHPFAY

-828 AGVFADLLRLTAYL
+828 AGVFADLLRLAAYL

>member
-1 MAGRIAA
+1 ME
-8 SPAGALRRNTACRR
+8 NT
-22 LGTTMDS
+22 
-29 IVKTVHKFG
+29 VKTVHKFG
-38 GTSLAGVAEFRQVI
+38 GTSLAGVAEFRNVV
-52 AILAAAE
+52 AILEADD
-59 TRPVAVVVSAPAG
+59 TRPLAVVVSAPAG
-72 ITDALHSLVH
+72 ITDALHALVH
-82 SAETGGDWPFGLDA
+82 AAESGGDWLFALDA
-96 LVSRCGALAA
+96 LFSRCDALAGALLE
-106 GLLDSEPL
+106 GERL
-114 AAWRAALDRERDDIH
+114 ATWRAALARDREDMH

-139 RAPPEVY
+139 RAPQQVD

-159 LLAAALAARGIAAD
+159 LLAAALAARGIEAD
-173 WLDARDA
+173 WFDARDA
-180 LTVINSEL
+180 LTVITSEL
-188 GPTVAWE
+188 GPTVAWDS
-195 QTRLRFAAAWTPPP
+195 TRDRFAATWTSPP

-244 LDAREVVIWTD
+244 LDAEEVIIWTD

-268 DVSIIPELSWH
+268 DVSVIGELSWH

-294 RTMAPLVARSIP
+294 RTMAPLVTRGIP

-311 TARPDSPGTRI
+311 TARPEAPGTRI
-322 GALTAAGGVK
+322 GAQSSNGGVK

-383 CCAVPDSDGQRAR
+383 CCAVPASDGRRAR
-396 TAVESAF
+396 DAAERAF
-403 AAEIGQGQ
+403 AAEIHQGQ
-411 VEGVFLLPGCSIIAV
+411 VEGVDLLPDCSILAV

-467 IPSEEADRALR
+467 IPSEDADRALR

-504 LLDQLAGEI
+504 LLDQLASEI
-513 PRLAAESRIDLRV
+513 PRLAAEARIDLRV

-536 LAPRT
+536 LAPR
-541 VALTGWREALD
+541 VVDLSGWRNALAHGEA
-552 GGSPTDLEV
+552 TDLEA
-561 FTAHVQAEHL
+561 FEAHVQAEHL

-579 SGVAEVADRYT
+579 SGSAAVAARYT

-606 ASGPLAVW
+606 ASGPLDVW
-614 RRLQQTRRAAGVRY
+614 RRLQQTRRAAGSRY

-661 SGTLAFLFNGYDGTK
+661 SGTLAFLFNGYDGSR
-676 PFSAI
+676 PFSSI

-701 RDVARKL
+701 LDVARKL

-722 QVEVQSLV
+722 QVQVESLV
-730 PAALAGGSIDE
+730 PAELSGGSIDE
-741 FLDGLADSDA
+741 FLDGLAAWDA
-751 LMLERLDAARAQG
+751 RMLERLESARGRA

-773 DGRTGRA
+773 DGRTGHA
-780 VVGLEELPGDHPFAY
+780 AVGLEELPGDHPFAY

-805 VTRRYQDNPL
+805 VTRRYKDNPL
-815 VVQGPGAGPAVTA
+815 VVQGPGAGPGVTA

>member
-1 MAGRIAA
+1 MN
-8 SPAGALRRNTACRR
+8 STV
-22 LGTTMDS
+22 T
-29 IVKTVHKFG
+29 TVHKFG
-38 GTSLAGVAEFRQVI
+38 GTSLAGAAEFRRVI
-52 AILAAAE
+52 GILE
-59 TRPVAVVVSAPAG
+59 GSGTQPLAVIVSAPAG
-72 ITDALHSLVH
+72 FTDALHVLVH
-82 SAETGGDWPFGLDA
+82 LAETGGDWPFGLESLA
-96 LVSRCGALAA
+96 SRCDALAA
-106 GLLDSEPL
+106 TLLEGDSL
-114 AAWRAALDRERDDIH
+114 DAWRAALARDRDDMH

-139 RAPPEVY
+139 RAPPAVD
-146 ALVAGHGEIWSAR
+146 ALIAGHGELWSAR
-159 LLAAALAARGIAAD
+159 LLAAALSARGLHAD
-173 WLDARDA
+173 WFDARDA
-180 LTVINSEL
+180 LTVITSEL
-188 GPTVAWE
+188 GPTVAWD
-195 QTRLRFAAAWTPPP
+195 QTRARFAAAWTPPP
-209 AIRVI
+209 AIRVV

-244 LDAREVVIWTD
+244 LDAEEVVIWTD

-268 DVSIIPELSWH
+268 DVSTIRELSWH

-311 TARPDSPGTRI
+311 TARPDAPGTRI
-322 GALTAAGGVK
+322 GALTEDGGVK

-383 CCAVPDSDGQRAR
+383 CCAVPESDAARAR
-396 TAVESAF
+396 NAVENAF
-403 AAEIGQGQ
+403 AAEIRQAQ
-411 VEGVFLLPGCSIIAV
+411 VEGVGMLPGCSILAV

-432 GLPGVAAKLFGALG
+432 GTPGVAAKLFGALG

-453 AIAQGASERNISAV
+453 AIAQGSSERNISAV
-467 IPSEEADRALR
+467 IPSEDADRALR

-493 GVIGPGGVGGQ
+493 GIVGPGGVGGQ

-513 PRLAAESRIDLRV
+513 PRLFTQSRVDLRV
-526 RAVAGSRRML
+526 RALAGSRRML
-536 LAPRT
+536 LAPRA
-541 VALTGWREALD
+541 VDLADWRDALEQGE
-552 GGSPTDLEV
+552 STDLDA
-561 FTAHVQAEHL
+561 FAAHVQAEHL

-579 SGVAEVADRYT
+579 SGVADVAARYT

-606 ASGPLAVW
+606 ASGPLEDW
-614 RRLQQTRRAAGVRY
+614 RRLQETRRAAGTRY

-649 TGDEIIAIEGIL
+649 TGDDIIAIEGIL
-661 SGTLAFLFNGYDGTK
+661 SGTLAFLFNGYDGGK
-676 PFSAI
+676 PFSSI

-701 RDVARKL
+701 RDVARKV

-722 QVEVQSLV
+722 QVEVESLV
-730 PAALAGGSIDE
+730 PTELAGGTIDE
-741 FLDGLADSDA
+741 FLDGLAAWDER
-751 LMLERLDAARAQG
+751 MLARLETARARQ

-773 DGRTGRA
+773 DGRNGRA
-780 VVGLEELPGDHPFAY
+780 AVGLEELPADHPFAY

-805 VTRRYQDNPL
+805 VTQRYRDNPL
-815 VVQGPGAGPAVTA
+815 VVQGPGAGPGVTA

>member
-1 MAGRIAA
+1 MK
-8 SPAGALRRNTACRR
+8 NN
-22 LGTTMDS
+22 
-29 IVKTVHKFG
+29 VKAVHKFG
-38 GTSLAGVAEFRQVI
+38 GTSLAGVAEISQVI
-52 AILAAAE
+52 DILERLE
-59 TRPVAVVVSAPAG
+59 TRPVAVVVSASAG
-72 ITDALHSLVH
+72 VTDTLHGLVRA
-82 SAETGGDWPFGLDA
+82 AESGGDWPAALETLVGRCGAMAEALLEGPRLVAALDA
-96 LVSRCGALAA
+96 LAR
-106 GLLDSEPL
+106 DS
-114 AAWRAALDRERDDIH
+114 ADIH

-139 RAPPEVY
+139 RAPAEVY
-146 ALVAGHGEIWSAR
+146 ALVAGHGELWSAR
-159 LLAAALAARGIAAD
+159 LLAAALAGRGVDAD
-173 WLDARDA
+173 WFDARDG
-180 LTVINSEL
+180 LTVITSEL

-195 QTRLRFAAAWTPPP
+195 ETRRRFSAAWTSPP

-244 LDAREVVIWTD
+244 LDAEEVVIWTD

-311 TARPDSPGTRI
+311 TARPEGLGTRI
-322 GALTAAGGVK
+322 GAVGSDGGVK

-357 SRLFEALRNAGISVV
+357 SRLFEALRSAGISVV

-383 CCAVPDSDGQRAR
+383 CCAVPEADGLRAR
-396 TAVESAF
+396 LAVEYAF
-403 AAEIGQGQ
+403 AAEIHAAQ
-411 VEGVFLLPGCSIIAV
+411 VEGVDLLPSCSILAV

-446 RAGVNVR
+446 RAAVNVR

-467 IPSEEADRALR
+467 IPSEDADRALR
-478 AVHASFYLSPQAVSI
+478 AVHAAFYLSPQAVSI
-493 GVIGPGGVGGQ
+493 GLIGPGGVGGH
-504 LLDQLAGEI
+504 LLDQLAGEV
-513 PRLAAESRIDLRV
+513 PRLAKDLRVDLRV
-526 RAVAGSRRML
+526 RAVAGSSRML
-536 LAPRT
+536 LAPRAVELET
-541 VALTGWREALD
+541 WREAL
-552 GGSPTDLEV
+552 GQGAPTDLEA

-579 SGVAEVADRYT
+579 SGKAEIAARYA

-596 IHVITPSKLA
+596 IHIITPSKLA
-606 ASGPLAVW
+606 ASGPLAEW
-614 RRLQQTRRAAGVRY
+614 RRLQETRRAAGVRY

-661 SGTLAFLFNGYDGTK
+661 SGTLAFLFNGYDGTRA
-676 PFSAI
+676 FSEI

-708 VILAREMGLELELE
+708 VILAREMGLEVELE
-722 QVEVQSLV
+722 QVAVESLV
-730 PAALAGGSIDE
+730 PAELVDGGIDA
-741 FLDGLADSDA
+741 FLDGLAGWDA
-751 LMLERLDAARAQG
+751 RMLQRLETARGRG

-773 DGRTGRA
+773 DGRTGQA
-780 VVGLEELPGDHPFAY
+780 AVGLEELPGDHPFAY

-805 VTRRYQDNPL
+805 VTRRYHENPL

>member
-1 MAGRIAA
+1 MKHTLEA
-8 SPAGALRRNTACRR
+8 
-22 LGTTMDS
+22 
-29 IVKTVHKFG
+29 VHKFG
-38 GTSLAGVAEFRQVI
+38 GTSLAGVPEIQRVI
-52 AILAAAE
+52 GILE
-59 TRPVAVVVSAPAG
+59 RLESRPTAVVVSASAG
-72 ITDALHSLVH
+72 VTDTLHGLVQAAERGDDWPGELEALIGRCSAQAEALLEGGHLVH
-82 SAETGGDWPFGLDA
+82 WLDE
-96 LVSRCGALAA
+96 LA
-106 GLLDSEPL
+106 
-114 AAWRAALDRERDDIH
+114 RDREDIQ

-139 RAPPEVY
+139 RAPMEVY

-159 LLAAALAARGIAAD
+159 LLAAALAGRGLDAD
-173 WLDARDA
+173 WFDARDA
-180 LTVINSEL
+180 LTVVTSEL
-188 GPTVAWE
+188 GPTVDWE
-195 QTRLRFAAAWTPPP
+195 RTRQRFTAAWSEPP

-244 LDAREVVIWTD
+244 LDAAEVVIWTD

-268 DVSIIPELSWH
+268 DVSTIAELSWH

-311 TARPDSPGTRI
+311 TARPEGHGTRI
-322 GALTAAGGVK
+322 GAVGTDGGVK
-332 GVTTISGMALLNL
+332 GVTTIAGMALLNL

-383 CCAVPDSDGQRAR
+383 CCAVPEADGLRAR
-396 TAVESAF
+396 AAVESAF
-403 AAEIGQGQ
+403 AAEIRAAQ
-411 VEGVFLLPGCSIIAV
+411 VEGVGLVPGCSILAV

-432 GLPGVAAKLFGALG
+432 GTPGVAAKLFGALG
-446 RAGVNVR
+446 RSGVNVR

-467 IPSEEADRALR
+467 IPSEDADRALR
-478 AVHASFYLSPQAVSI
+478 AVHAAFYLSPQAVSI
-493 GVIGPGGVGGQ
+493 GLIGPGGVGGH
-504 LLDQLAGEI
+504 LLDQLAGEV
-513 PRLAAESRIDLRV
+513 PRLARDLRLDLRV
-526 RAVAGSRRML
+526 RAVAGSRQML
-536 LAPRT
+536 LAPRA
-541 VALTGWREALD
+541 VDLEDWREGL
-552 GGSPTDLEV
+552 GRGEPTDLEAL
-561 FTAHVQAEHL
+561 TAHVQAEHL

-579 SGVAEVADRYT
+579 SGSAEIAARYAA
-590 DWLARG
+590 WLARG

-606 ASGPLAVW
+606 ASGPLAEW
-614 RRLQQTRRAAGVRY
+614 RRIQEARRAAGVRY

-661 SGTLAFLFNGYDGTK
+661 SGTLAFLFNGYDGAT
-676 PFSAI
+676 PFSSI

-722 QVEVQSLV
+722 QVKVESLV
-730 PAALAGGSIDE
+730 PAELAGGGIDD
-741 FLDGLADSDA
+741 FLDGLAAWDGR
-751 LMLERLDAARAQG
+751 MLERLDTARARD

-773 DGRTGRA
+773 DGRTGQA
-780 VVGLEELPGDHPFAY
+780 AVGLEELPANHPFAY

-828 AGVFADLLRLTAYL
+828 AGVFADLLRLAAYL

>member
-1 MAGRIAA
+1 MK
-8 SPAGALRRNTACRR
+8 NH
-22 LGTTMDS
+22 
-29 IVKTVHKFG
+29 VNTVHKFG
-38 GTSLAGVAEFRQVI
+38 GTSLAGLDEFRRVI
-52 AILAAAE
+52 AIVEAAAP
-59 TRPVAVVVSAPAG
+59 RPLAVVVSAPAG
-72 ITDALHSLVH
+72 ITDALHGLVH
-82 SAETGGDWPFGLDA
+82 AAEKGEDWSAALEAVMARCHGLA
-96 LVSRCGALAA
+96 QA
-106 GLLDSEPL
+106 LLDGERL
-114 AAWRAALDRERDDIH
+114 AAWETAIAREREDIH

-139 RAPPEVY
+139 RAPAAVF
-146 ALVAGHGEIWSAR
+146 ALVAGHGELWSAR
-159 LLAAALAARGIAAD
+159 LLAAALAAAGTDAD
-173 WLDARDA
+173 WFDAREA
-180 LTVINSEL
+180 LTVVTSEL
-188 GPTVAWE
+188 GPAVQWE
-195 QTRLRFAAAWTPPP
+195 QTEARFAASWTPAP
-209 AIRVI
+209 AVRVI

-244 LDAREVVIWTD
+244 LGAEEVVIWTD

-268 DVSIIPELSWH
+268 DVSIIRELSWH

-311 TARPDSPGTRI
+311 TARPDGSGTRI
-322 GALTAAGGVK
+322 GALSRDGGVK
-332 GVTTISGMALLNL
+332 GVTTIAGMALLNL

-383 CCAVPDSDGQRAR
+383 CCAVPEEDGLRAR
-396 TAVESAF
+396 DAVRNAF
-403 AAEIGQGQ
+403 AAEIHQAQ
-411 VEGVFLLPGCSIIAV
+411 VEGVELVPGCSILAV

-432 GLPGVAAKLFGALG
+432 GMPGVAAKLFGALG

-493 GVIGPGGVGGQ
+493 GLIGPGGVGAQ
-504 LLDQLAGEI
+504 LLDQVAGEI
-513 PRLAAESRIDLRV
+513 PRLASESRVDLRV
-526 RAVAGSRRML
+526 RAIAGSRRMV
-536 LAPRT
+536 LAPRA
-541 VALTGWREALD
+541 VNLGGWRDALQA
-552 GGSPTDLEV
+552 GEPTDLEA
-561 FTAHVQAEHL
+561 FADHVQAEHL

-579 SGVAEVADRYT
+579 SGNAAVAARYT

-606 ASGPLAVW
+606 ASGPLDVW
-614 RRLQQTRRAAGVRY
+614 RRLQETRREANVRY

-661 SGTLAFLFNGYDGTK
+661 SGTLAFLFNGYDGAR

-701 RDVARKL
+701 LDVARKL

-722 QVEVQSLV
+722 QVDVESLV
-730 PAALAGGSIDE
+730 PADLVDGSIDE
-741 FLDGLADSDA
+741 FLDGLAAKDGG
-751 LMLERLDAARAQG
+751 MLERLEAARARG

-773 DGRTGRA
+773 DGRSGQA
-780 VVGLEELPGDHPFAY
+780 AVGLEELPSDHPFAY

-815 VVQGPGAGPAVTA
+815 VVQGPGAGPGVTA

>member
-1 MAGRIAA
+1 MKNPIQV
-8 SPAGALRRNTACRR
+8 
-22 LGTTMDS
+22 
-29 IVKTVHKFG
+29 IHKFG
-38 GTSLAGVAEFRQVI
+38 GTSLAGVEEFRRVI
-52 AILAAAE
+52 DILTAPAMP
-59 TRPVAVVVSAPAG
+59 PVAVVVSAPAG
-72 ITDALHSLVH
+72 VTDTLHGLVRA
-82 SAETGGDWPFGLDA
+82 AEAGGDWQDSLEMVIGRMSGLAEA
-96 LVSRCGALAA
+96 LLKGPTLVEWLD
-106 GLLDSEPL
+106 GL
-114 AAWRAALDRERDDIH
+114 RRDQDDMH

-139 RAPPEVY
+139 RAPAEVY
-146 ALVAGHGEIWSAR
+146 ALIAGHGELWSAR
-159 LLAAALAARGIAAD
+159 LLAAALVVRGAAAD
-173 WLDARDA
+173 WFDAREA
-180 LTVINSEL
+180 LTVIGTEL

-195 QTRLRFAAAWTPPP
+195 ATRRRFAESWSAPP
-209 AIRVI
+209 AVRVV

-229 GRNGSDFS
+229 GRNGSDFT

-268 DVSIIPELSWH
+268 DVAVIPELTWH

-294 RTMAPLVARSIP
+294 RTMAPLVTRGTP

-311 TARPDSPGTRI
+311 TARPELPGTRI
-322 GALTAAGGVK
+322 GAVSASNGVK
-332 GVTTISGMALLNL
+332 GVTTIAGMALLNL

-357 SRLFEALRNAGISVV
+357 SRLFEALRGAGVSVV

-383 CCAVPDSDGQRAR
+383 CCAVPENDGPRAR
-396 TAVESAF
+396 AAVQNAF
-403 AAEIGQGQ
+403 AGEIYAGQ
-411 VEGVFLLPGCSIIAV
+411 VEGVELVSGCSILAV

-467 IPSEEADRALR
+467 ISSEDADRALR
-478 AVHASFYLSPQAVSI
+478 TVHAAFYLSPQTVSI
-493 GVIGPGGVGGQ
+493 GLIGPGGVGGH
-504 LLDQLAGEI
+504 LLDQLASEV
-513 PRLAAESRIDLRV
+513 PRLAAELRLDLRI
-526 RAVAGSRRML
+526 RALAGSRRML
-536 LAPRT
+536 LAPRAVDLNT
-541 VALTGWREALD
+541 WREALD
-552 GGSPTDLEV
+552 AGEPTNLDAL
-561 FTAHVQAEHL
+561 TAHVQAEHL

-579 SGVAEVADRYT
+579 SGSAEVAARYV

-606 ASGPLAVW
+606 ASGPLANW
-614 RRLQQTRRAAGVRY
+614 RRLHEARRAAGVRY

-643 LRDLRQ
+643 LSDLRQ

-661 SGTLAFLFNGYDGTK
+661 SGTLAFLFNGYDGSR

-722 QVEVQSLV
+722 QVVVESLV
-730 PAALAGGSIDE
+730 PRELAEGSIDE
-741 FLDGLADSDA
+741 FLDGLATFDGQ
-751 LMLERLDAARAQG
+751 MLARLESARSRSR
-764 HVLRYVARL
+764 VLRYVARL
-773 DGRTGRA
+773 DGQNGA
-780 VVGLEELPGDHPFAY
+780 AAVGLEELPGNHPFAY

-805 VTRRYQDNPL
+805 VTRRYHDNPL

>member
-1 MAGRIAA
+1 ME
-8 SPAGALRRNTACRR
+8 
-22 LGTTMDS
+22 S
-29 IVKTVHKFG
+29 IVKVVHKFG
-38 GTSLAGVAEFRQVI
+38 GTSLAGAAEFRQVI
-52 AILAAAE
+52 AILAAPGP
-59 TRPVAVVVSAPAG
+59 RPTAVIVSAFAG
-72 ITDALHSLVH
+72 VTDSLHGLV
-82 SAETGGDWPFGLDA
+82 SAAEAGGDWPGGLARLMD
-96 LVSRCGALAA
+96 RCNGMAGELLAGAELA
-106 GLLDSEPL
+106 E
-114 AAWRAALDRERDDIH
+114 WRAALAQEGDDIH
-129 DVLKATALIG
+129 DVLKATALIR
-139 RAPPEVY
+139 RAPREVY

-159 LLAAALAARGIAAD
+159 LLAAALRAAGVEAD
-173 WLDARDA
+173 WFDAREA
-180 LTVINSEL
+180 LTVITSEL
-188 GPTVAWE
+188 GPTVAWD
-195 QTRLRFAAAWTPPP
+195 QTRVRFAAAWTSPPT
-209 AIRVI
+209 IRVV

-244 LDAREVVIWTD
+244 LDAEEVIIWTD

-268 DVSIIPELSWH
+268 DVSIIRELSWH

-294 RTMAPLVARSIP
+294 RTMAPLVARSTP

-311 TARPDSPGTRI
+311 TAAPQAPGTRI
-322 GALTAAGGVK
+322 GTVSSDDGVK

-383 CCAVPDSDGQRAR
+383 CCAIPEADGMRAR
-396 TAVESAF
+396 EAVERAF
-403 AAEIGQGQ
+403 AAEIRQAQ
-411 VEGVFLLPGCSIIAV
+411 VEGVDLLPGCSILAV

-467 IPSEEADRALR
+467 IPSEDADRALR

-493 GVIGPGGVGGQ
+493 GLIGPGGVGGQ
-504 LLDQLAGEI
+504 LLDQLQGEI

-536 LAPRT
+536 LAPR
-541 VALTGWREALD
+541 VVDLAGWRAALD
-552 GGSPTDLEV
+552 EGGVTNLDA
-561 FTAHVQAEHL
+561 FADHVQAEHL

-579 SGVAEVADRYT
+579 SGNASVAARYT

-606 ASGPLAVW
+606 ASGPFADW
-614 RRLQQTRRAAGVRY
+614 RRLQEVRRAAGTRY

-649 TGDEIIAIEGIL
+649 TGDKIIAIEGIL
-661 SGTLAFLFNGYDGTK
+661 SGTLAFLFNGYDGSK
-676 PFSAI
+676 PFSKI
-681 VREARALG
+681 VREARTLG

-722 QVEVQSLV
+722 QVAVESLV
-730 PAALAGGSIDE
+730 PAPLVDGSIED
-741 FLDGLADSDA
+741 FLDGLADWDA
-751 LMLERLDAARAQG
+751 GMRARLEAATARN

-773 DGRTGRA
+773 DGRSGEA
-780 VVGLEELPGDHPFAY
+780 AVGLEELPGNHPFAY

-815 VVQGPGAGPAVTA
+815 VVQGPGAGPGVTA

>member
-1 MAGRIAA
+1 M
-8 SPAGALRRNTACRR
+8 NT
-22 LGTTMDS
+22 T
-29 IVKTVHKFG
+29 VKAVHKFG
-38 GTSLAGVAEFRQVI
+38 GTSLAGVAEFRRVI
-52 AILAAAE
+52 AILEATQA
-59 TRPVAVVVSAPAG
+59 RPLAVVVSAPAG
-72 ITDALHSLVH
+72 ITDALHGLVH
-82 SAETGGDWPFGLDA
+82 SAETGGDWAFGLDA
-96 LVSRCGALAA
+96 LVSRCNALAEA
-106 GLLDSEPL
+106 LLEPGSVAQWHASL
-114 AAWRAALDRERDDIH
+114 ARDRDDMH

-139 RAPPEVY
+139 RAPPEVD

-159 LLAAALAARGIAAD
+159 LLSTALAARGVDAD
-173 WLDARDA
+173 WFDARDA

-188 GPTVAWE
+188 GPTVDWE
-195 QTRLRFAAAWTPPP
+195 RTRVRFSAAWTPPP
-209 AIRVI
+209 AIRVV
-214 TGYIARDEHG
+214 TGYIARDGHG

-244 LDAREVVIWTD
+244 LDAEEVVIWTD

-268 DVSIIPELSWH
+268 DVSVIRELSWH

-294 RTMAPLVARSIP
+294 RTMAPLVARSTP

-311 TARPDSPGTRI
+311 TARPDIPGTRI
-322 GALTAAGGVK
+322 GALTSNGGVK

-357 SRLFEALRNAGISVV
+357 SRLFEALRTAGISVV

-383 CCAVPDSDGQRAR
+383 CCAVPESDGPRAR
-396 TAVESAF
+396 AAVEKAF
-403 AAEIGQGQ
+403 AAEIRQAQ
-411 VEGVFLLPGCSIIAV
+411 VEGVDLVPGCSILAV

-478 AVHASFYLSPQAVSI
+478 AVHAGFYLSPQAVSI
-493 GVIGPGGVGGQ
+493 GLIGPGGVGGQ

-513 PRLAAESRIDLRV
+513 PRLAKESLLDLRV

-536 LAPRT
+536 LAPRA
-541 VALTGWREALD
+541 VELDGWRDSLPD
-552 GGSPTDLEV
+552 GDPTDLEA
-561 FTAHVQAEHL
+561 FAAHVQAEHL

-579 SGVAEVADRYT
+579 SGSAAIAARYT

-606 ASGPLAVW
+606 ASGPFAEW
-614 RRLQQTRRAAGVRY
+614 RRLQDTRRAAGVRY

-661 SGTLAFLFNGYDGTK
+661 SGTLAFLFNGYDGAK

-701 RDVARKL
+701 RDVARKI
-708 VILAREMGLELELE
+708 VILAREMGLELELD
-722 QVEVQSLV
+722 QVAVQSLV
-730 PAALAGGSIDE
+730 PEELAAGSIDE
-741 FLDGLADSDA
+741 FLDGLAAWDA
-751 LMLERLDAARAQG
+751 RMLERLEAARAQDR
-764 HVLRYVARL
+764 VLRYVARL
-773 DGRTGRA
+773 DGRSGA
-780 VVGLEELPGDHPFAY
+780 AAVGLEELPGNHPFAY

-815 VVQGPGAGPAVTA
+815 VVQGPGAGPGVTA